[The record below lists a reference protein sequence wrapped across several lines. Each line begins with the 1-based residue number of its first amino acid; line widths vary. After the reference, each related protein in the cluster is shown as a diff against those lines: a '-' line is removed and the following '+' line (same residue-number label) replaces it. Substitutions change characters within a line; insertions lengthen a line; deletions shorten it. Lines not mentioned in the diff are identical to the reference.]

1 LERHFAVSLIN
12 QILGV
17 CPSFDG
23 CYFALMPPKGKTAGH
38 YEVFMKIKGEDLAS
52 IDCITD
58 FAKERKLALRKEG
71 EFLVVYKP

>member
-1 LERHFAVSLIN
+1 
-12 QILGV
+12 
-17 CPSFDG
+17 
-23 CYFALMPPKGKTAGH
+23 MPPKGKTAGH